1 MEIIELK
8 STITEKKSHWTGS
21 ISRMDMTEDRIS
33 DIKVR
38 TINASSLNNRVN
50 RLKKFSTVNGGFE

>member
-1 MEIIELK
+1 
-8 STITEKKSHWTGS
+8 
-21 ISRMDMTEDRIS
+21 MTEDRIS